1 MIEHFKILTFLGIK
15 APSCKFPCVFKVGHA
30 HGGLGKVKVETEA
43 AYQVRK
49 KLKAFLVYHHSFNV
63 FYGNNRELQI
73 VKIILTKYTQVIE
86 YNAHVQFAILFINNV
101 HKDLHRILQ
110 VWWLYQDNMSQLRIM
125 WRLNMISIYS
135 KLVTST
141 ELLGN

>member
-1 MIEHFKILTFLGIK
+1 M
-15 APSCKFPCVFKVGHA
+15 GHA

-49 KLKAFLVYHHSFNV
+49 ELKPFLEHHHSFNV
-63 FYGNNRELQI
+63 FYGNNREVQI
-73 VKIILTKYTQVIE
+73 VVKILLTKYTQVIE
-86 YNAHVQFAILFINNV
+86 YNAHLSTFCFSI
-101 HKDLHRILQ
+101 HRILQ

-125 WRLNMISIYS
+125 WMLNMISIYS
-135 KLVTST
+135 KLVTFT

>member
-1 MIEHFKILTFLGIK
+1 M
-15 APSCKFPCVFKVGHA
+15 
-30 HGGLGKVKVETEA
+30 
-43 AYQVRK
+43 
-49 KLKAFLVYHHSFNV
+49 FNV

-73 VKIILTKYTQVIE
+73 AVKMLLTKYTQVIE
-86 YNAHVQFAILFINNV
+86 YNAHVPFVILFINNV
-101 HKDLHRILQ
+101 HNDLHRILQ

-125 WRLNMISIYS
+125 WRLNMIFIYS